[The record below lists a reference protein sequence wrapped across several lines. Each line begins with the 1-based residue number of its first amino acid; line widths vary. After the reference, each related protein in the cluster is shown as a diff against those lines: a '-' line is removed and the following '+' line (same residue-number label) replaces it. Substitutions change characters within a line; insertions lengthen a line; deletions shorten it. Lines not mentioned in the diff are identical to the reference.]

1 MIFVVWATEMKDWV
15 RFIVLC
21 MSNITSAWN
30 ITYNVDELPS
40 EGLPDRTTSDLC
52 PSLFRGRQIIIAKEE
67 YLTLHSYT
75 KRTQISENTIKDG

>member
-30 ITYNVDELPS
+30 NVDELPS
-40 EGLPDRTTSDLC
+40 EGLRPLPEFVQRKTNHNC
-52 PSLFRGRQIIIAKEE
+52 EGRV
-67 YLTLHSYT
+67 LDS
-75 KRTQISENTIKDG
+75 S